1 LYHDSGHNVKFFL
14 NLFYPSFIRHIESV
28 GKMTDSCGMALAS
41 SIQKMS
47 VVVFGMFVAMLGDLS
62 IGRGVAES

>member
-1 LYHDSGHNVKFFL
+1 MSSF
-14 NLFYPSFIRHIESV
+14 FYPTFIRHIESD
-28 GKMTDSCGMALAS
+28 GKVTDSCGMALAS